1 MPKSHRKNKK
11 GGFLGMDTGSWTSG
25 WGSSTSSSWNPFAK
39 KEQTTS
45 YVAPPQ
51 PQPQPQPQPLPQPQ
65 QQEPS
70 MPQPMGGKRRRT
82 KRSKRGGNYSPNISQ
97 TNLASSASPISGIQ
111 TAKAL
116 TWVGGKTRRR
126 NSRRNKSRKHRRH

>member
-1 MPKSHRKNKK
+1 
-11 GGFLGMDTGSWTSG
+11 MDTSSWTSG

-39 KEQTTS
+39 KEQPSTS
-45 YVAPPQ
+45 YVATPQPPQPPQ
-51 PQPQPQPQPLPQPQ
+51 PQT
-65 QQEPS
+65 QEPY

-126 NSRRNKSRKHRRH
+126 NSRRNRSRKHRRH